1 MVTPARPQE
10 YREATPSL
18 PNTSATAQVVRLL
31 VDKVISSSLAAVRH
45 RRPPLRR
52 RSAVGPPGRTCLQ
65 YWLEQLAFTSA
76 TATSIRWAA
85 VPLTLQA
92 LTSSTCSSTHPAPIA
107 GPRWV

>member
-1 MVTPARPQE
+1 MVTPARHTD
-10 YREATPSL
+10 YRVATPSL
-18 PNTSATAQVVRLL
+18 LNTSATAQVVRLL

-52 RSAVGPPGRTCLQ
+52 RSAVGPPGRTCLRC
-65 YWLEQLAFTSA
+65 WLEQLAYTSP

-85 VPLTLQA
+85 VPLTLQTR
-92 LTSSTCSSTHPAPIA
+92 TSSTCSSTHPAAIA